1 MSGAGFLNGET
12 PFAVNFLLPFHA
24 LDNEGMCVD
33 GLGNKKQCLEARKGE
48 TKQFIYHEKLILCAL
63 RMFQLLSGQPSLMSR
78 VKDKFYRCLPNKY
91 FMTQF
96 LKTPSQENMTF

>member
-33 GLGNKKQCLEARKGE
+33 GLGNKKQCLEEGK

-63 RMFQLLSGQPSLMSR
+63 RMFQLSGQPDES
-78 VKDKFYRCLPNKY
+78 C
-91 FMTQF
+91 
-96 LKTPSQENMTF
+96 

>member
-33 GLGNKKQCLEARKGE
+33 GLGNKKKDLEEGRKNE
-48 TKQFIYHEKLILCAL
+48 AIY
-63 RMFQLLSGQPSLMSR
+63 LSREINFVCPSNVS
-78 VKDKFYRCLPNKY
+78 
-91 FMTQF
+91 
-96 LKTPSQENMTF
+96 TFRTD